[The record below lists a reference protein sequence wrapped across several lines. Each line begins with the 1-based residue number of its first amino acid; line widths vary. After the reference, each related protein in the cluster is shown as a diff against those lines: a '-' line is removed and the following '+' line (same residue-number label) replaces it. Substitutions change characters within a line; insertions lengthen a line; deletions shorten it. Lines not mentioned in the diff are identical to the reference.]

1 MNIIITFHC
10 LNIDFLKD
18 LLAKLANKSSP
29 EFYLSRNI
37 SNNEEY
43 SMKYDYDFLNDEL
56 FLKNRE
62 KREILCGE
70 ETYFVNIKQGLD
82 IPDIRN
88 NLEKKKIVLLNTS
101 IKCKSLLEKEMRN
114 VNFIS
119 ILIEIKDDNYENN
132 FLDLKRKFTIVEKNK
147 QNHEYSAVIS
157 YDGNS
162 EDEKSFYTKITSA
175 INKEIQEK
183 IILKH
188 SNNIWNK

>member
-56 FLKNRE
+56 FLKNQE

-132 FLDLKRKFTIVEKNK
+132 FLDLKRKFAIVEKNK

-157 YDGNS
+157 YDANS
-162 EDEKSFYTKITSA
+162 EDEKSFYAKITSA

-188 SNNIWNK
+188 SNTIWNK